1 MDKISDVEND
11 PVVFFS
17 EGASSQNLICRMLEV
32 FLAVIIFAGT
42 PLPFSI
48 SWRYVA

>member
-1 MDKISDVEND
+1 MDKLSNVENG
-11 PVVFFS
+11 PVVFFY
-17 EGASSQNLICRMLEV
+17 ERVPSQNLLYRVLGV
-32 FLAVIIFAGT
+32 PLVVIFAGT